1 MPDRPP
7 ASAEDDALLYGHD
20 PAERIVALH
29 PVGPVMMRLYR
40 RESPDRV
47 TTEDVRVHPF
57 FFLSDLDLLAEPA
70 DGRPGFPLERFRARE
85 LAGSGFFKYAV
96 AFPDRGA
103 YFDALRH
110 IERAVGT
117 EKQRP
122 DEVYLPGGPEQQYL
136 MQTGRTLFKGMAF
149 EELKRFQLD
158 IEVYSRD
165 GFPQATVPEHR
176 IILVA
181 LSDSTGWSRL
191 VGAPGMDE
199 ADVIRETWDLLRERD
214 PDVIEGHNVLGFDF
228 PYLFERSRRHGIP
241 VDIGRD
247 GSVPRQFP
255 SSMRFAERSV
265 EFQAVEIAGRHVID
279 TLHQVMAFDVFKRD
293 LPNYTLKG
301 AAKYFGFAPQGRT
314 YVPGD
319 EIARVWDEDPHRLME
334 YAIDD
339 ATETERLARHLSGS
353 TFYLTQMV
361 PMPYGQAARTGPA
374 AKVESLFVR
383 GYLHARHSLPRAD
396 FGSQVVGGYTDVF
409 VTGVVGPVVY
419 ADVESLYPSIML
431 NYDVQPRGDALGL
444 FPRLLQRLTDLRFE
458 TKGAMQTAD
467 GHDREELD
475 ARQSAFKIVINC
487 FAPDT
492 EVLTVDGP
500 RRVGDVAP
508 GDLVYAIDPET
519 LEPAVKPVEAVY
531 AQSYAGPM
539 VEVKN
544 RHTDF
549 LVTPEHRFLTAR
561 FRPGGAFAP
570 YAWETAGDLLADAV
584 RRKLPPLAPLPGT
597 TDTPEMV
604 SASALCDRYG
614 IEHKT
619 GPRGIKE
626 HRRQGRWQPG
636 TFRLDD
642 WLALLGWYASEGTLY
657 KSEPKAYA
665 NGHVRGEGYRVTLCQ
680 KREAGRAALRDLL
693 DRMGFAFAED
703 RNGFSFSSRVFY
715 ELLEAECGR
724 GSFDKHLP
732 DWVFA
737 LPGARLAPLF
747 DALMAG
753 DGDAHGKRYTTASRR
768 LADDVV
774 RLSVHLGRRSYVMSH
789 DGAYRIA
796 VNDPG
801 ASVPK
806 GLAPVVKG
814 EHRRE
819 VAYEGEV
826 VCLTVAD
833 HHTVLAGR
841 NGRFNWCG
849 QSFYGNM
856 GFGYALFNDFAEA
869 DRVASTGQDL
879 LRQIMRLA
887 RRAGATVVEVDTD
900 GVLFIPP
907 ADVVGEE
914 AERAFVQKLSEQMP
928 DGIRI
933 GFDGRYERMLSY
945 KKKNYALL
953 GYDGTLK
960 FKGSS
965 LVSRSSE
972 RFGRAFV
979 RQAIRLMLAEDVRGL
994 HDLYLGHRR
1003 QIEAHDWAGVES
1015 FQRTETLKASLAD
1028 YDRAVAAGERTKAA
1042 AYEVARAEARRR
1054 GRAPRIGDRVSY
1066 YIAEGGGRVFEA
1078 AKAADHWRPEAPDE
1092 STAFYLDRL
1101 DQLTARLAPFFE
1113 TERQFRLVFSEED
1126 LFGFDPSGVRLVVT
1140 EREPDEVEDD
1150 VPF

>member
-29 PVGPVMMRLYR
+29 PVGPAMMRLYR

-301 AAKYFGFAPQGRT
+301 AAKYFGFAPPGRT

-339 ATETERLARHLSGS
+339 ATETERLAAHLSGS

-361 PMPYGQAARTGPA
+361 PMAYGQGARTGPA
-374 AKVESLFVR
+374 AKIESLFVR

-431 NYDVQPRGDALGL
+431 NYDVQPKGDALGL

-458 TKGAMQTAD
+458 TKDAMTAAAS
-467 GHDREELD
+467 GDRAELD
-475 ARQSAFKIVINC
+475 ARQSAYKIVIN
-487 FAPDT
+487 A
-492 EVLTVDGP
+492 
-500 RRVGDVAP
+500 
-508 GDLVYAIDPET
+508 
-519 LEPAVKPVEAVY
+519 
-531 AQSYAGPM
+531 
-539 VEVKN
+539 
-544 RHTDF
+544 
-549 LVTPEHRFLTAR
+549 
-561 FRPGGAFAP
+561 
-570 YAWETAGDLLADAV
+570 
-584 RRKLPPLAPLPGT
+584 
-597 TDTPEMV
+597 
-604 SASALCDRYG
+604 
-614 IEHKT
+614 
-619 GPRGIKE
+619 
-626 HRRQGRWQPG
+626 
-636 TFRLDD
+636 
-642 WLALLGWYASEGTLY
+642 
-657 KSEPKAYA
+657 
-665 NGHVRGEGYRVTLCQ
+665 
-680 KREAGRAALRDLL
+680 
-693 DRMGFAFAED
+693 
-703 RNGFSFSSRVFY
+703 
-715 ELLEAECGR
+715 
-724 GSFDKHLP
+724 
-732 DWVFA
+732 
-737 LPGARLAPLF
+737 
-747 DALMAG
+747 
-753 DGDAHGKRYTTASRR
+753 
-768 LADDVV
+768 
-774 RLSVHLGRRSYVMSH
+774 
-789 DGAYRIA
+789 
-796 VNDPG
+796 
-801 ASVPK
+801 
-806 GLAPVVKG
+806 
-814 EHRRE
+814 
-819 VAYEGEV
+819 
-826 VCLTVAD
+826 
-833 HHTVLAGR
+833 
-841 NGRFNWCG
+841 
-849 QSFYGNM
+849 FYGNM

-869 DRVASTGQDL
+869 DRVASTGQDI

-887 RRAGATVVEVDTD
+887 RRAGAKVVEVDTD

-907 ADVVGEE
+907 EGVVGEQ
-914 AERAFVQKLSEQMP
+914 AERAFVQRLSEQMP
-928 DGIRI
+928 PGIRI
-933 GFDGRYERMLSY
+933 GFDGRFERMLSY

-953 GYDGTLK
+953 SYDGTLK

-979 RQAIRLMLAEDVRGL
+979 RQAIRLLLAEDVAGL
-994 HDLYLGHRR
+994 HDLYLRHRR
-1003 QIEAHDWAGVES
+1003 QIEAHDWKGAES

-1028 YDRAVAAGERTKAA
+1028 YDRAVAAGERTRAA
-1042 AYEVARAEARRR
+1042 SYEVARRVGERR
-1054 GRAPRIGDRVSY
+1054 GRAPRVGDRVSY

-1078 AKAADHWRPEAPDE
+1078 AKAADLWRRSAPDE

-1101 DQLTARLAPFFE
+1101 DQLAGRFAPFFE
-1113 TERQFRLVFSEED
+1113 TDAQFRLVFSEED

-1140 EREPDEVEDD
+1140 ERQPEELEDD

>member
-1 MPDRPP
+1 MPAPDLP
-7 ASAEDDALLYGHD
+7 SVEDDALLYGHD
-20 PAERIVALH
+20 PTERIVALH
-29 PVGPVMMRLYR
+29 AVGPAMMRLYR
-40 RESPDRV
+40 REGPDRV

-57 FFLSDLDLLAEPA
+57 FFLSDLDLLAEPVG
-70 DGRPGFPLERFRARE
+70 GRPGFPLERFRARE
-85 LAGSGFFKYAV
+85 LAGNGFFKYAV

-110 IERAVGT
+110 VERAVGT

-255 SSMRFAERSV
+255 SSMRFAERQL

-301 AAKYFGFAPQGRT
+301 AARYFGFAPEGRT

-339 ATETERLARHLSGS
+339 ATETERLAAHLSGS

-361 PMPYGQAARTGPA
+361 PMSYGQGARTGPA
-374 AKVESLFVR
+374 AKIESLFVR

-458 TKGAMQTAD
+458 TKDAMTAAASGARA
-467 GHDREELD
+467 ELD
-475 ARQSAFKIVINC
+475 ARQSAYKIVINC
-487 FAPDT
+487 FSPDT
-492 EVLTVDGP
+492 EVLTTNGFAKVE
-500 RRVGDVAP
+500 DVSV
-508 GDLVYAIDPET
+508 GDLVYSIDPDT
-519 LEPAVKPVEAVY
+519 LVPALKPVVATDR
-531 AQSYAGPM
+531 QRYAGPM

-544 RHTDF
+544 RHADF

-561 FRPGGAFAP
+561 FLPGGGWAG
-570 YAWETAGDLLADAV
+570 YGWETAGDLLKDSV
-584 RRKLPPLAPLPGT
+584 RRKLPPLAALPGT
-597 TDTPEMV
+597 ATV
-604 SASALCDRYG
+604 STVHLAEHCDRHG
-614 IEHKT
+614 IAHKT

-626 HRRQGRWQPG
+626 LRRQGRWQPEA
-636 TFRLDD
+636 FALAD
-642 WLALLGWYASEGTLY
+642 WLELLGWYASEGTLY
-657 KSEPKAYA
+657 RSTPKRYA
-665 NGHVRGEGYRVTLCQ
+665 NGNVRGEGYRVTLCQ
-680 KREAGRAALRDLL
+680 KRESGRAAIRALL
-693 DRMGFAFAED
+693 DRTGVVYGED
-703 RNGFSFSSRVFY
+703 RNGLSFSSRVLHD
-715 ELLEAECGR
+715 LLAAECGR
-724 GSFDKHLP
+724 GSYDKCLP
-732 DWVFA
+732 GWVFD
-737 LPGARLAPLF
+737 LPGDALQPLF

-753 DGDAHGKRYTTASRR
+753 DGDAHGKRYTTASHG
-768 LADDVV
+768 LAEDFV
-774 RLSVHLGRRSYVMSH
+774 RLSLHLGRRSYVTSH

-796 VNDPG
+796 VNDPA

-806 GLAPVVKG
+806 GLAPVLKG

-819 VAYEGEV
+819 VPYDGEV

-841 NGRFNWCG
+841 NGRLNWCG

-869 DRVASTGQDL
+869 DRVASTGQDI
-879 LRQIMRLA
+879 LRRIMRLA
-887 RRAGATVVEVDTD
+887 RQAGATVVEVDTD
-900 GVLFIPP
+900 GVLFVPP
-907 ADVVGEE
+907 EDVVGEE
-914 AERAFVQKLSEQMP
+914 AERAFVQRLSEQMP
-928 DGIRI
+928 EGIRI
-933 GFDGRYERMLSY
+933 GFDGRFQRMLSY

-953 GYDGTLK
+953 SYDGTLK

-979 RQAIRLMLAEDVRGL
+979 REAIRLLLAEDVAGL
-994 HDLYLGHRR
+994 HDLYLQHRR
-1003 QIEAHDWAGVES
+1003 QIEAHDWKGVES

-1028 YDRAVAAGERTKAA
+1028 YDRAVAAGERTRAA
-1042 AYEVARAEARRR
+1042 SYEVARRLGKRR
-1054 GRAPRIGDRVSY
+1054 GRAPRIGDRIAY

-1078 AKAADHWRPEAPDE
+1078 AKAADLWDPAAPDE

-1101 DQLTARLAPFFE
+1101 DQLAARFEPFFE
-1113 TERQFRLVFSEED
+1113 TDAQFRLVFSEED
-1126 LFGFDPSGVRLVVT
+1126 LFGFDPAGVRLVVT
-1140 EREPDEVEDD
+1140 ERQPEEVEDD